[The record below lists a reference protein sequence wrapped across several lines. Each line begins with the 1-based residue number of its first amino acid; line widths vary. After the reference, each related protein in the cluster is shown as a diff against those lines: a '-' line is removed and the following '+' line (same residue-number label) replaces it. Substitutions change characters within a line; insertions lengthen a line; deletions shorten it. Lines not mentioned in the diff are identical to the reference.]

1 MGMTS
6 GPTYG
11 GGDAGKRNG
20 EPVGLGSG
28 RASLDP
34 EKGKEKKRSNVGK
47 MMSHSFNKHS
57 ECLHGIN
64 TETQGEC
71 CKPSRSRASFGMV
84 QDQSKFNLILGS
96 KAGEMT

>member
-1 MGMTS
+1 M
-6 GPTYG
+6 
-11 GGDAGKRNG
+11 A
-20 EPVGLGSG
+20 LGSG

-34 EKGKEKKRSNVGK
+34 EKGKGEKRSNVGK

-71 CKPSRSRASFGMV
+71 GKTSHRASYSKV
-84 QDQSKFNLILGS
+84 QDQSKFNLMLGS
-96 KAGEMT
+96 KAGEMA